1 VNKLANLRARRD
13 DEQGFTLIELMVVV
27 LIIAILIAI
36 AIPTFLGA
44 KSRSQDKSA
53 QSSLRNALTN
63 AKGIYT
69 DSETYAAATAGATGT
84 LQQAE
89 PSLSFSAAATA
100 STDPKV
106 VSVQGS
112 VTGANPAGSVVVMA
126 AESKSG
132 KCFAIADNVNGPG
145 TMFMYVGKNVTC
157 SANGAISAADPTSIA
172 SATGLSAPGT
182 EGSWATSW

>member
-1 VNKLANLRARRD
+1 MLATMRARRD

-44 KSRSQDKSA
+44 KSRAQDKSA

-69 DSETYAAATAGATGT
+69 DSEDYTTATAAALLA
-84 LQQAE
+84 AE
-89 PSLSFSAAATA
+89 PSLTFPTPSTGPKEVSVASPSATTFVAAAR
-100 STDPKV
+100 
-106 VSVQGS
+106 
-112 VTGANPAGSVVVMA
+112 
-126 AESKSG
+126 SKSN

-145 TMFMYVGKNVTC
+145 TMFMLVANTGGTCSGAAAQGLDDVTAVTTASLAAVASGTVGKW
-157 SANGAISAADPTSIA
+157 
-172 SATGLSAPGT
+172 APA
-182 EGSWATSW
+182 W